1 MIVLDLSILNQKG
14 TPMFYSDTF
23 VNRPAFGIVGRIF
36 ISIDTKE
43 IFRDTGIAWE
53 LVSDAGAGS
62 SNLQQVTDNGSTT
75 TNAITAGGYTA
86 TNLAGGGSQMLVVD
100 NAGVFGVQAIPT
112 STNIYNSDG
121 TLTAART
128 VSLNGHNL
136 LFSGGAS
143 VARLRL
149 DANNNVARIFSFAT
163 ANVARWAFRVDG
175 NETGSNAGADFAIRR
190 YNDAGTIIDA
200 PISINRATGGV
211 SMQSLA
217 GGGTQFVSVD
227 NAGLLS
233 AVAAP
238 TSANI
243 YNSDGT
249 LTGARNITFGGN
261 NLTFIGSSFTSRFT
275 ASGKLLIGT
284 TTEPVLHILDINGSP
299 RCSGDFLVSTNMTVG
314 RGVGTSNFK
323 TILGVQANQNHT
335 TGDWITAVGYQ
346 ALRQNNA
353 GNFNSA
359 FGSDTL
365 SNANGT
371 SSNSAFGFSAL
382 RGLTSGNNNTA
393 IGRSAG
399 YFISGGTV
407 DMTNSSDSIFIG
419 HNSYALANSQ
429 TNQIVIGATAVGL
442 GSNTTIIGTASTV
455 TAAIRGRLLLGTTTD
470 TGLYQLDAVGLDAR
484 INTIRVG
491 LGNGSI
497 QTNTGVGRQVLNS
510 VNTGSGNN
518 SAFGYEAMR
527 NNTTGSFNNAF
538 GQGALQNNTTGV
550 LNCAFGNA
558 VLNSNNGSQNSS
570 FGTSSFIN
578 LTSGSKNVAIG
589 NDSGRYTGSGS
600 TALTSVDNSIYIGFQ
615 TRSFAATGI
624 TNEIVIGHNV
634 VGLGSNTTILGNSS
648 TLLTSIAAG
657 QLRLASYLT
666 TTSYTGTLVG
676 LLGFDASGNVLT
688 IAPEVASQSGQTGK
702 FLTTDGTNTSWA
714 TISGG
719 NIYNTDGTL
728 TGNRVVTLGLNNL
741 TFDGS
746 AGGDIIYSDATN
758 IQLGSVTGTK
768 FGTTTAEKL
777 AFYGLSPI
785 AQQTTSVTAGAF
797 VQNSTNAVYQDSTFS
812 GYTIGQ
818 IVEALRFLGL
828 LA

>member
-75 TNAITAGGYTA
+75 TNAITTGGYTA

-100 NAGVFGVQAIPT
+100 NAGVFGVQAIPS

-175 NETGSNAGADFAIRR
+175 NETGANAGADFAIRR

-200 PISINRATGGV
+200 PISINRATGALTFAN
-211 SMQSLA
+211 LA
-217 GGGTQFVSVD
+217 GSGTQMVVTDNNGLISKQSIPSGAQIGNVVTGGTEGSVLFIGAGGVLQQD
-227 NAGLLS
+227 NANFFWDNTNKRLG
-233 AVAAP
+233 
-238 TSANI
+238 
-243 YNSDGT
+243 
-249 LTGARNITFGGN
+249 
-261 NLTFIGSSFTSRFT
+261 
-275 ASGKLLIGT
+275 IGT
-284 TTEPVLHILDINGSP
+284 TIPANIISIVKNQNAETGIRI
-299 RCSGDFLVSTNMTVG
+299 TNTTVG
-314 RGVGTSNFK
+314 T
-323 TILGVQANQNHT
+323 
-335 TGDWITAVGYQ
+335 
-346 ALRQNNA
+346 
-353 GNFNSA
+353 
-359 FGSDTL
+359 
-365 SNANGT
+365 
-371 SSNSAFGFSAL
+371 
-382 RGLTSGNNNTA
+382 
-393 IGRSAG
+393 
-399 YFISGGTV
+399 
-407 DMTNSSDSIFIG
+407 
-419 HNSYALANSQ
+419 NSYASLTFVSDTNSGQ
-429 TNQIVIGATAVGL
+429 FNLFKGSTNYSTYKILTAKDAGFYNSIGGDYAFLNDWSQGKLKFAMG
-442 GSNTTIIGTASTV
+442 NASVSQMTL
-455 TAAIRGRLLLGTTTD
+455 TAAGRLLLGLTTEST
-470 TGLYQLDAVGLDAR
+470 YILDVNGTSRFQNNLLVIR
-484 INTIRVG
+484 NGNFETNIQILNT
-491 LGNGSI
+491 
-497 QTNTGVGRQVLNS
+497 
-510 VNTGSGNN
+510 NN
-518 SAFGYEAMR
+518 SANSIASFGAETSNSIGFRLGVFSPSTTTNKIINARDTYLLNYTLGDIAVF
-527 NNTTGSFNNAF
+527 NGTTNGIIKLASGNSNTIQLSLLTTGQLTLNN
-538 GQGALQNNTTGV
+538 
-550 LNCAFGNA
+550 
-558 VLNSNNGSQNSS
+558 
-570 FGTSSFIN
+570 
-578 LTSGSKNVAIG
+578 
-589 NDSGRYTGSGS
+589 YT
-600 TALTSVDNSIYIGFQ
+600 
-615 TRSFAATGI
+615 
-624 TNEIVIGHNV
+624 
-634 VGLGSNTTILGNSS
+634 
-648 TLLTSIAAG
+648 
-657 QLRLASYLT
+657 T
-666 TTSYTGTLVG
+666 TTSFTGTLVG
-676 LLGFDASGNVLT
+676 LLGFDSSGNVLT

-768 FGTTTAEKL
+768 FGTTSAEKL